1 MSVTKRLIAGI
12 ENQHLRTTIVELM
25 AQLNEFSESEQV
37 LISDAAASI
46 ESLDASLSVEIKRVA
61 QLMQEAGVEVK
72 WSGPAYPKRALHI
85 LKLKVATSQVSQA
98 AAVLNANGFGCDP
111 RSQDELK
118 IQFAKF
124 FNAVS
129 FWPTDGSH
137 FRVQLEWD
145 HSFWTG
151 SRIGRR
157 LCPTLNDLTRVS
169 LPKFLWP
176 AYPLVRLSSRILGKR
191 KNRQDQPTELGPFL
205 GTLPCLITPLL
216 KFGGVN
222 SSDQLIDLGCGDGRV
237 LFAAAKEFGCQ
248 CRGYEVDS
256 ELVQEMQETLR
267 YKHAELPVE
276 IVQGDAM
283 SADLSTASI
292 VFIFLPVSSIQ
303 RILPEL
309 LKRIKPGARIVV
321 HEQEKL
327 HNELQPNESIPLIAS
342 GGVTVAHKW
351 IAGKK

>member
-12 ENQHLRTTIVELM
+12 ENQHLRTTIAELM
-25 AQLNEFSESEQV
+25 AQLNDFST
-37 LISDAAASI
+37 SDQIIVSAAAASI
-46 ESLDASLSVEIKRVA
+46 ESLDVSVSVELKRVK

-72 WSGPAYPKRALHI
+72 WSGPAYPKRALHV

-118 IQFAKF
+118 IQFTKF

-129 FWPTDGSH
+129 FWSTDGSQ

-145 HSFWTG
+145 HSFWTD

-157 LCPTLNDLTRVS
+157 LCPTANDLARAS
-169 LPKFLWP
+169 LPKFLWL
-176 AYPLVRLSSRILGKR
+176 AYPLVRLFSRIFGKQ

-205 GTLPCLITPLL
+205 GTPPCLITPLL
-216 KFGGVN
+216 KFGGVT
-222 SSDQLIDLGCGDGRV
+222 SSDKLVDLGCGDGRV

-248 CRGYEVDS
+248 CCGYEVDS
-256 ELVQEMQETLR
+256 ELVQEMRKKLEQQP
-267 YKHAELPVE
+267 AELAVE
-276 IVQGDAM
+276 IIQGDAM
-283 SADLSTASI
+283 SADLSNASI

-321 HEQEKL
+321 HEQE
-327 HNELQPNESIPLIAS
+327 ELQTEPQPDESIPLIAS

-351 IAGKK
+351 IAGKQ